1 MAGVVITSEDS
12 NEGRS
17 ASELSRGCWQR
28 LAPHRLFSWWC
39 HFLPG
44 YQLETALG
52 SLLYKF
58 IPRAAHDMIEEE
70 GESSEGQSKK
80 RWKKEAEEQDPN
92 PLADKGIEGRLKDF
106 LQGAG
111 T

>member
-28 LAPHRLFSWWC
+28 LAPHRLFGWWC

-44 YQLETALG
+44 YWLETALA

-70 GESSEGQSKK
+70 GE
-80 RWKKEAEEQDPN
+80 RRD
-92 PLADKGIEGRLKDF
+92 
-106 LQGAG
+106 
-111 T
+111 